1 MLVGRHKVICFMSVD
16 MHIDIC
22 LMSVDMHIDI
32 CFMSV
37 GRHKVICF
45 MLVDRHVFICIVS
58 VDMNKVICF
67 VCNCCEIIRAAA
79 LTTFNTTQK
88 NESIT
93 FTQLNKCLEFELV
106 PIFLYF
112 RGMDLEYYS
121 RHEISNIFNK

>member
-1 MLVGRHKVICFMSVD
+1 
-16 MHIDIC
+16 
-22 LMSVDMHIDI
+22 
-32 CFMSV
+32 MSV
-37 GRHKVICF
+37 GRLKVICF
-45 MLVDRHVFICIVS
+45 MLVDRHIVICFMPGDRHVFICSVS